1 MISYQKILVLQTA
14 FLGDVILSTPLIRA
28 LRQLY
33 PTAQLD
39 VLTIPET
46 GVIFKANPYINE
58 IIYFHKRSILKK
70 MISFI
75 SLIFKIRY
83 KKYDLAIS
91 IQSSLTSSFLL
102 LLSGVPERVGFNR
115 QKFVTLSV
123 EHTKGLHKI
132 QKILRLLEPLTDKKF
147 DMQTEIFWTAIEEEK
162 SNLILEKY
170 QNQQRHI
177 IGIAPGSI
185 WNTKRWIKEYY
196 AELVKL
202 LENEDIQVILIGG
215 KEDFELCNFIKNN
228 SNAVNVAGLLSILE
242 SAALIEKLDLL
253 ITNDS
258 APLHIA
264 NAVKT
269 DVIAIFGP
277 TVKEIGF
284 YPFRENDEVIEVDLD
299 CRPCGTHGGK
309 KCPLGHHNC
318 MKLITAK
325 MVFNAVID
333 HLQKRSDFSAIKEN
347 L

>member
-1 MISYQKILVLQTA
+1 MNNYKKILVLQTA

-33 PTAQLD
+33 PNSHLD

-46 GVIFKANPYINE
+46 GIIFRANPYINE
-58 IIYFHKRSILKK
+58 IIYFHKRSIFKK
-70 MISFI
+70 VISFI
-75 SLIFKIRY
+75 SLVFKIRQ

-91 IQSSLTSSFLL
+91 IQSSMTSSFLL
-102 LLSGVPERVGFNR
+102 LFGRIPERLGFTR
-115 QKFVTLSV
+115 QKFLILSV
-123 EHTKGLHKI
+123 HHTKGLHKI
-132 QKILRLLEPLTDKKF
+132 QKILRLMEPLTDQKF
-147 DMQTEIFWTAIEEEK
+147 DMQTEIFWTEMEEK
-162 SNLILEKY
+162 KSKQILDKF
-170 QNQQRHI
+170 QNKNKQV

-185 WNTKRWIKEYY
+185 WSTKRWIKESYL
-196 AELVKL
+196 ELVKL
-202 LENEDIQVILIGG
+202 LEKNNFQIVLIGG
-215 KEDFELCNFIKNN
+215 KEDFELCNFIKND
-228 SNAVNVAGLLSILE
+228 SNAINASGSFSILE

-277 TVKEIGF
+277 TVKELGF
-284 YPFRENDEVIEVDLD
+284 YPFRESDKVIEVDLD
-299 CRPCGTHGGK
+299 CRPCGSHGGN

-318 MKLITAK
+318 MKFITAET
-325 MVFNAVID
+325 VFNEVKD
-333 HLQKRSDFSAIKEN
+333 HLQHRLERSEMKEN

>member
-1 MISYQKILVLQTA
+1 MINYKNILVLQTA

-28 LRQLY
+28 IRHLY
-33 PTAQLD
+33 PAARLD

-46 GVIFKANPYINE
+46 GIIFKENPHVNE
-58 IIYFHKRSILKK
+58 TIYFNKRSMFKK
-70 MISFI
+70 ISSFI
-75 SLIFKIRY
+75 SLIFKIRQ

-102 LLSGVPERVGFNR
+102 LLGGIPERLGFTR
-115 QKFVTLSV
+115 QKFLTLSV

-132 QKILRLLEPLTDKKF
+132 QKILRLLEPLTDQQF
-147 DMQTEIFWTAIEEEK
+147 DMQTEIFWSEKEEENSK
-162 SNLILEKY
+162 QILENF
-170 QNQQRHI
+170 QNKNKQI

-185 WNTKRWIKEYY
+185 WYTKRWIKEYY
-196 AELVKL
+196 AELIKR
-202 LENEDIQVILIGG
+202 LEKKEFQIVLIGG
-215 KEDFELCNFIKNN
+215 KDDFELCNFIKND
-228 SNAVNVAGLLSILE
+228 SHAINVAGSLSILE

-277 TVKEIGF
+277 TVKELGF
-284 YPFRENDEVIEVDLD
+284 YPFRERDRVIEIALD
-299 CRPCGTHGGK
+299 CRPCGSHGGN
-309 KCPLGHHNC
+309 KCPLEHHNC

-325 MVFNAVID
+325 MVFNAAID
-333 HLQKRSDFSAIKEN
+333 HLQKQSDY
-347 L
+347 